1 MADARDRKEHLTATD
16 GGYFVIDEVDAA
28 RTDTSNNDAA
38 ADAEAA
44 EAAEEQ
50 AADDAAASDEPVLDN
65 DHAED
70 EAPAAGADDDKSQED
85 AAAATDADA
94 DDIDDA
100 AADDAGTAGADTA
113 GADDSDDDAAS
124 LQDDVA
130 ENDAEAD
137 DAQAEEAEDDESA
150 LFEHDVVDGEAEEA
164 DSEDA
169 DPESS
174 ALTTVLPVVEDAGQ
188 EPEDGQDQQQE
199 PTAKKRSPLD
209 AVRKQADAV
218 AEYFKDQQAMERPQ
232 GRVLLG
238 EDAVLHDLPEHEA
251 VEVDKDDLIGP
262 SQAHMR
268 SALPY
273 SSFGTSPS
281 EIAGKNVRIDRRLGL
296 TLGIVAVVLVI
307 AFAIVAAVAANA
319 AKQGAVVASLNSR
332 VGLTLKIDAKGLDE
346 RGSMVPVSV
355 TGTTASGE
363 AVDKVV
369 FVDTEGKGIF
379 VAPGTY
385 ELTIA
390 GSPIAANGTVYELPD
405 SGIEVDVPAADEAV
419 VESTFK
425 LEPISASKTTE
436 EQIDDAYQAIADG
449 GCEPDKA
456 VELKLKASERAGIE
470 D

>member
-28 RTDTSNNDAA
+28 HTDTSDNDA
-38 ADAEAA
+38 ETAA
-44 EAAEEQ
+44 EAADAVGEQ
-50 AADDAAASDEPVLDN
+50 AAEDAAASDEAVLEKD
-65 DHAED
+65 DAGD
-70 EAPAAGADDDKSQED
+70 EAPVDDADEDEPQENVADEAAED
-85 AAAATDADA
+85 AEDAE
-94 DDIDDA
+94 
-100 AADDAGTAGADTA
+100 DAGPGDEDAA
-113 GADDSDDDAAS
+113 GADDSDDDDTAAPQVS
-124 LQDDVA
+124 DS
-130 ENDAEAD
+130 ED
-137 DAQAEEAEDDESA
+137 DANSAAADKDEDDESA
-150 LFEHDVVDGEAEEA
+150 LFEHDVVDGEADEA

-169 DPESS
+169 DPESA
-174 ALTTVLPVVEDAGQ
+174 ALTTVLPVVEDTDQ
-188 EPEDGQDQQQE
+188 KSEDGQDQQQE
-199 PTAKKRSPLD
+199 SAAKKRSPLD

-218 AEYFKDQQAMERPQ
+218 VEYFKDQQAMERPQ

-238 EDAVLHDLPEHEA
+238 EDAVLHELPEHEE

-281 EIAGKNVRIDRRLGL
+281 ETAGKNVRIDRRLGL

-369 FVDTEGKGIF
+369 YVDTEGKGIF

-385 ELTIA
+385 ELTIV
-390 GSPIAANGTVYELPD
+390 GSPIAANGTIYEVPD

-425 LEPISASKTTE
+425 LKPISASKTTE

>member
-1 MADARDRKEHLTATD
+1 MADARDRKEHLTASD
-16 GGYFVIDEVDAA
+16 GSYFVIDEVDAA
-28 RTDTSNNDAA
+28 HTDTSDTDTA
-38 ADAEAA
+38 ADADTIESAD
-44 EAAEEQ
+44 
-50 AADDAAASDEPVLDN
+50 AADEQTAEDAAASDEPALEKDAN
-65 DHAED
+65 DD
-70 EAPAAGADDDKSQED
+70 EAPADGTDDQESEEGAGAVED
-85 AAAATDADA
+85 TDADEAENA
-94 DDIDDA
+94 DATDS
-100 AADDAGTAGADTA
+100 ADDADAAGSDSADAATPQ
-113 GADDSDDDAAS
+113 DSDSEDSADR
-124 LQDDVA
+124 
-130 ENDAEAD
+130 AEAD
-137 DAQAEEAEDDESA
+137 KDEDDESE
-150 LFEHDVVDGEAEEA
+150 LFEHDVVGGEDDAA

-169 DPESS
+169 DSES
-174 ALTTVLPVVEDAGQ
+174 ADLTAVLPVVEDTQQESRSGQ
-188 EPEDGQDQQQE
+188 EPQE
-199 PTAKKRSPLD
+199 PAAKKRSPLD

-218 AEYFKDQQAMERPQ
+218 AEYFKDQQAIERPQ

-251 VEVDKDDLIGP
+251 AEVDKDDLIGP
-262 SQAHMR
+262 SEATIR

-273 SSFGTSPS
+273 GPFGSSPS
-281 EIAGKNVRIDRRLGL
+281 ETAGRNVRIDRRLGL
-296 TLGIVAVVLVI
+296 TLGLVAVVLVI

-346 RGSMVPVSV
+346 SGSMVPVSV
-355 TGTTASGE
+355 TGTTAGGD

-369 FVDTEGKGIF
+369 FVDMEGKGIF

-385 ELTIA
+385 ELAIA
-390 GSPIAANGTVYELPD
+390 GSPIAGNGTVYEVPD
-405 SGIEVDVPAADEAV
+405 SSIEVDVPSADEAV

-425 LEPISASKTTE
+425 LKPIAASKTTE

>member
-1 MADARDRKEHLTATD
+1 MADARDRKEHLTASD

-28 RTDTSNNDAA
+28 HTDTSDTDTA
-38 ADAEAA
+38 ADADTIESADAA
-44 EAAEEQ
+44 DKQ
-50 AADDAAASDEPVLDN
+50 AADDAAASDEAVLEKAADG
-65 DHAED
+65 DK
-70 EAPAAGADDDKSQED
+70 APADGADDQESEEGAV
-85 AAAATDADA
+85 AAEDADA
-94 DDIDDA
+94 DDADSADASGGADDTAAAGGDSADA
-100 AADDAGTAGADTA
+100 AAPQ
-113 GADDSDDDAAS
+113 DSDFEDSGDR
-124 LQDDVA
+124 
-130 ENDAEAD
+130 AEAD
-137 DAQAEEAEDDESA
+137 KDEDDESE
-150 LFEHDVVDGEAEEA
+150 LFEHDVVCGEDDAA

-169 DPESS
+169 DSEPA
-174 ALTTVLPVVEDAGQ
+174 ALTAVLPVVEDTQQESQSGQ
-188 EPEDGQDQQQE
+188 EPQE
-199 PTAKKRSPLD
+199 PVAKKRSPLD

-218 AEYFKDQQAMERPQ
+218 AEYFKDQQALERPQ

-251 VEVDKDDLIGP
+251 AEVDKDDLIGP
-262 SQAHMR
+262 SEATIR

-273 SSFGTSPS
+273 SPFGSSPS
-281 EIAGKNVRIDRRLGL
+281 ETAGRSVRIDRRLGL
-296 TLGIVAVVLVI
+296 TLGLVAVVLVI

-346 RGSMVPVSV
+346 SGSMVPVSV
-355 TGTTASGE
+355 TGTTAGGD

-369 FVDTEGKGIF
+369 FVDMEGKGIF

-385 ELTIA
+385 ELAIA
-390 GSPIAANGTVYELPD
+390 GSPIAGNGTVYEVPD
-405 SGIEVDVPAADEAV
+405 SSIEVDVPSADEAV

-425 LEPISASKTTE
+425 LKPISASKTTE

>member
-16 GGYFVIDEVDAA
+16 GSYFVIDEVDAA
-28 RTDTSNNDAA
+28 HTDTSDNDA
-38 ADAEAA
+38 ETAA
-44 EAAEEQ
+44 EAAV
-50 AADDAAASDEPVLDN
+50 SDEDALEKD
-65 DHAED
+65 DAED
-70 EAPAAGADDDKSQED
+70 EAPVDDADEDEPQENVADDADEAVED
-85 AAAATDADA
+85 ADPDDADA
-94 DDIDDA
+94 
-100 AADDAGTAGADTA
+100 A
-113 GADDSDDDAAS
+113 GADDSDDD
-124 LQDDVA
+124 
-130 ENDAEAD
+130 DADESQVSDSED
-137 DAQAEEAEDDESA
+137 DANSAAADKDEDDESA
-150 LFEHDVVDGEAEEA
+150 LFEHDVVDGEADEA

-169 DPESS
+169 DPESA
-174 ALTTVLPVVEDAGQ
+174 ALTTVLPVVEDADQ
-188 EPEDGQDQQQE
+188 KPDDGLDQQQE
-199 PTAKKRSPLD
+199 SAAKKRSPLD

-218 AEYFKDQQAMERPQ
+218 VEYFKDQQAMERPQ

-238 EDAVLHDLPEHEA
+238 EDAVLHELPEHEE

-281 EIAGKNVRIDRRLGL
+281 ETAGKNVRIDRRLGL

-369 FVDTEGKGIF
+369 YVDTEGKGIF

-385 ELTIA
+385 ELTIV
-390 GSPIAANGTVYELPD
+390 GSPIAANGTIYEVPD

-425 LEPISASKTTE
+425 LKPISASKTTE